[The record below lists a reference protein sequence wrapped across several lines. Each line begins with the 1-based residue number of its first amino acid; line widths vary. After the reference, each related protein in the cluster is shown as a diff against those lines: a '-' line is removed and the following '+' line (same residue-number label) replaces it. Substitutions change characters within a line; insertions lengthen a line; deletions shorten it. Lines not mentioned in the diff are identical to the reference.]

1 MLINEDYLDKV
12 SDDAMSDDTK
22 AVDAEFDTVLSSD
35 EWYKKVIADGYD
47 TLIVLGT
54 ESSASEE
61 ITDETRLEIIKNI
74 KNRMQRIIDNVCEH
88 SPIQVVYS
96 GYDAELEEQ
105 LLKQGIVYELPVD
118 QGGILP
124 YDNTNYAD
132 QIFYK
137 VCIKRTTIARLL
149 DLVGSFQS
157 ILHLSK
163 GDSDYEFVYLYRYEN
178 NHFIV
183 IEDTSSEGGIRNW
196 MTSTIENCRLRVYR
210 SVARVTS
217 IEVNTKS
224 IADDLYTV
232 GVFREL
238 GLNEIQKQVESW
250 IRNKIKAK
258 RYSLK

>member
-1 MLINEDYLDKV
+1 MRINEDYLDKV
-12 SDDAMSDDTK
+12 SADVMSDDTK
-22 AVDAEFDTVLSSD
+22 AVDAEFDSVLSSD

-105 LLKQGIVYELPVD
+105 LLKQGIVYELPFD

-137 VCIKRTTIARLL
+137 VCIKRTTISRLL
-149 DLVGSFQS
+149 DLVGSLQS

-163 GDSDYEFVYLYRYEN
+163 GDSDYEYIYLYRYEKG
-178 NHFIV
+178 HFIV
-183 IEDTSSEGGIRNW
+183 IEDSDSEGGICN
-196 MTSTIENCRLRVYR
+196 
-210 SVARVTS
+210 
-217 IEVNTKS
+217 
-224 IADDLYTV
+224 
-232 GVFREL
+232 
-238 GLNEIQKQVESW
+238 W
-250 IRNKIKAK
+250 IRGDVQNW
-258 RYSLK
+258 RL

>member
-1 MLINEDYLDKV
+1 MRINEDYLDKV
-12 SDDAMSDDTK
+12 SDNAMSDDTK

-61 ITDETRLEIIKNI
+61 ITDETRPEIIKNI

-105 LLKQGIVYELPVD
+105 LAEQGIVYELPFD

-132 QIFYK
+132 
-137 VCIKRTTIARLL
+137 
-149 DLVGSFQS
+149 
-157 ILHLSK
+157 
-163 GDSDYEFVYLYRYEN
+163 
-178 NHFIV
+178 
-183 IEDTSSEGGIRNW
+183 
-196 MTSTIENCRLRVYR
+196 
-210 SVARVTS
+210 
-217 IEVNTKS
+217 
-224 IADDLYTV
+224 
-232 GVFREL
+232 
-238 GLNEIQKQVESW
+238 
-250 IRNKIKAK
+250 
-258 RYSLK
+258 